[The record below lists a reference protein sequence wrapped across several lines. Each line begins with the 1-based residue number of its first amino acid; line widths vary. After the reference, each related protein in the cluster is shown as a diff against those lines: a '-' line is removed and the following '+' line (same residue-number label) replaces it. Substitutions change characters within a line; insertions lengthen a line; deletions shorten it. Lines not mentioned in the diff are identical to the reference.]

1 MTATASIL
9 PSTSHRHIVQ
19 PTTIPDAP
27 VFFRHPPILT
37 NAVHLFDVVHL
48 SPLDQQDIDGFSSTV
63 AGPLDIIE
71 VEEKRFDIICLDFG
85 PQIFL
90 QQPQLLRLVLAGL
103 DSPQIGRQAQNLE
116 YLERIVDAWRSMLRA
131 FLVSS
136 VAPDVVTPLR
146 TTPNPSIDG
155 VSQWAHQE
163 TNAGF
168 DQAISLPYAS
178 HEIFVKLVALL
189 RPTVLCSQALRV
201 IERLIPFIKIHIET
215 AISHTSRELNP
226 HRLPELCHFYFH
238 QLVSQTRYFDLQRGP
253 TGELLFD
260 HELASPVLEHQVVLL
275 AVRAVWMFSDLDER
289 PANMVPGLLAIL
301 LRESGHPTLID
312 HLVAWALQSAYDQA
326 LPLLQWLLTISP
338 AVTVSQSIIRRL
350 HTLLR
355 SATYPQN
362 AVVAS
367 DIACMFLHVK
377 IAEAPPSALELTT
390 EAARVMAAGLTPQQ
404 MLSQS
409 AALLAFSGS
418 DPALARRVFDACST
432 SWSSDDCAL
441 FVLRGLFHRN
451 EGVSAAC
458 TALLRHVGSRA
469 TKNPFMF
476 QSTFLS
482 RVSVEL
488 ASADM
493 SIGDA
498 AKALSS
504 ARAAGGLSPVLI
516 DELVAMCRQNSSGQL
531 AALVETGGFD
541 DLCALLA
548 AADSSSMRAEE
559 IIRCIVVLR
568 TFCETVRAARRKVRD
583 QMMGSLVKM
592 IDAKFDLARLC
603 FVVVFCDLE
612 DAGSARSND
621 GLGGADP
628 KGSLRP
634 QLLCLPRAIYEA
646 FHVYG
651 PTQRQSE
658 GQAGSPEL
666 DMATCELVWSFLQ
679 EYPSLL
685 HSAAINEP
693 STICQFTAAK
703 AAALAEAPSHK
714 EFRDAML
721 ALALVGSLDT
731 TRELVQR
738 TEYLQPVFR
747 IITTTPFGAEDLTLL
762 SDALRFLRESDI
774 RTPECLSAMRA
785 SIKSVLVPLLQ
796 GSLGL
801 SDQPAGDAAGMGW
814 GDMRAWV
821 DAEIVAFINWALGA
835 MHTRDIAQLASS
847 TLCIP
852 VLKHYTHQLFASEMG
867 HAKKHR
873 ERINCL
879 SALAVFASLPTLM
892 AAITPATA
900 ADMIRLLVQ
909 IIGYSQQNYVNSTH
923 GSQFTYKD
931 RSVYRWVALCL
942 RNLSRTAI
950 AVSSLVLPWGDHWL
964 FGGDLDWLL
973 GLLHDDE
980 KTMQKFGLGII
991 GNLILMNGSSVY
1003 LAAKIPQFID
1013 MAFSFALDPEQSS
1026 CNRKEALIIINN
1038 FTVAFCHGTAENL
1051 ASSSS
1056 EMPGVPSQVGLTSIA
1071 SSSAGVVG
1079 SQVDATHTST
1089 GSAYR
1094 IGDLAKIFE
1103 GSGFFDQLADLMP
1116 RHRRDLAM
1124 LEALSE
1130 LLLNLAAVLPAYV
1143 GAKMLTP
1150 TPWSLLFEHAQLRRT
1165 IDELDP
1171 LSRAGGWLGQHRD
1184 LNAVPDQ
1191 THGDSAH
1198 AVTPTLRLIEAAHW
1212 RRVYERSALQ
1222 IVASVLRS
1230 VHLLVFDSES
1240 LRNMLLG
1247 HTDLLN
1253 FIDQAACDLWLLL
1266 GEASGGGSSAGHHAS
1281 IADAGWDA
1289 AAAIFGVLSAVLIDA
1304 SALNPAGLC
1313 RMFSHKSGGEAILQF
1328 AAIALERRDNAAA
1341 YRSAH
1346 LLLARLFSLH
1356 FGEVVP
1362 LNLESLFE
1370 TPAAR
1375 GLPRLLARSG
1385 TGSGN
1390 AVQAAGQGGATA
1402 TNTAS
1407 TSIGSSILSSLLRFV
1422 VRDIDIADQVLVES
1436 VRLALQCLLGRCEFA
1451 KQGALAA
1458 QLPKQL
1464 VQKSRQT
1471 MMASSNGKL
1480 DDNRQNELFLA
1491 VSLLRHLF
1499 AGSSLA
1505 KVIPLFAQI
1514 LLLREAREHL
1524 VLETLGCM
1532 CNLAANHDL
1541 GKRAI
1546 VGLKHATAGSRP
1558 PSSSS
1563 SAGGAI
1569 DAVLK
1574 VIKDPAQ
1581 PLSEFLACIE
1591 VLKLLVLEKSCRT
1604 VLFKIGALAD
1614 MSVLLAQARR
1624 VRDTARAE
1632 AIMQLFVNTTFSTD
1646 GQTGLLRIAGKH
1658 GGMTQQ
1664 ITEMLGSKSQTLRR
1678 AALLLLRNVALVR
1691 ENKAHLLAHGETDAG
1706 NGNGTRPAADG
1717 GEDGLLD
1724 LIRVMLESKS
1734 LRLLAPA
1741 SSFVWVLLYDS
1752 EKAKTAFKQAGL
1764 ASSLERLEAR
1774 LRHEHASHL
1783 GGGAVH
1789 SSRSDGGT
1797 ELPREEAELLMET
1810 LRNTS
1815 QALRHVS

>member
-1 MTATASIL
+1 MTDYCNT
-9 PSTSHRHIVQ
+9 
-19 PTTIPDAP
+19 
-27 VFFRHPPILT
+27 
-37 NAVHLFDVVHL
+37 
-48 SPLDQQDIDGFSSTV
+48 
-63 AGPLDIIE
+63 
-71 VEEKRFDIICLDFG
+71 
-85 PQIFL
+85 
-90 QQPQLLRLVLAGL
+90 
-103 DSPQIGRQAQNLE
+103 
-116 YLERIVDAWRSMLRA
+116 
-131 FLVSS
+131 
-136 VAPDVVTPLR
+136 
-146 TTPNPSIDG
+146 
-155 VSQWAHQE
+155 
-163 TNAGF
+163 
-168 DQAISLPYAS
+168 
-178 HEIFVKLVALL
+178 
-189 RPTVLCSQALRV
+189 
-201 IERLIPFIKIHIET
+201 
-215 AISHTSRELNP
+215 
-226 HRLPELCHFYFH
+226 
-238 QLVSQTRYFDLQRGP
+238 
-253 TGELLFD
+253 
-260 HELASPVLEHQVVLL
+260 
-275 AVRAVWMFSDLDER
+275 
-289 PANMVPGLLAIL
+289 
-301 LRESGHPTLID
+301 
-312 HLVAWALQSAYDQA
+312 
-326 LPLLQWLLTISP
+326 
-338 AVTVSQSIIRRL
+338 
-350 HTLLR
+350 
-355 SATYPQN
+355 
-362 AVVAS
+362 
-367 DIACMFLHVK
+367 
-377 IAEAPPSALELTT
+377 
-390 EAARVMAAGLTPQQ
+390 
-404 MLSQS
+404 
-409 AALLAFSGS
+409 
-418 DPALARRVFDACST
+418 
-432 SWSSDDCAL
+432 
-441 FVLRGLFHRN
+441 
-451 EGVSAAC
+451 C
-458 TALLRHVGSRA
+458 T
-469 TKNPFMF
+469 
-476 QSTFLS
+476 
-482 RVSVEL
+482 
-488 ASADM
+488 
-493 SIGDA
+493 
-498 AKALSS
+498 
-504 ARAAGGLSPVLI
+504 
-516 DELVAMCRQNSSGQL
+516 
-531 AALVETGGFD
+531 
-541 DLCALLA
+541 
-548 AADSSSMRAEE
+548 
-559 IIRCIVVLR
+559 
-568 TFCETVRAARRKVRD
+568 
-583 QMMGSLVKM
+583 
-592 IDAKFDLARLC
+592 
-603 FVVVFCDLE
+603 
-612 DAGSARSND
+612 
-621 GLGGADP
+621 
-628 KGSLRP
+628 
-634 QLLCLPRAIYEA
+634 
-646 FHVYG
+646 
-651 PTQRQSE
+651 
-658 GQAGSPEL
+658 
-666 DMATCELVWSFLQ
+666 
-679 EYPSLL
+679 
-685 HSAAINEP
+685 
-693 STICQFTAAK
+693 
-703 AAALAEAPSHK
+703 
-714 EFRDAML
+714 
-721 ALALVGSLDT
+721 
-731 TRELVQR
+731 
-738 TEYLQPVFR
+738 
-747 IITTTPFGAEDLTLL
+747 
-762 SDALRFLRESDI
+762 
-774 RTPECLSAMRA
+774 
-785 SIKSVLVPLLQ
+785 
-796 GSLGL
+796 
-801 SDQPAGDAAGMGW
+801 
-814 GDMRAWV
+814 
-821 DAEIVAFINWALGA
+821 
-835 MHTRDIAQLASS
+835 
-847 TLCIP
+847 
-852 VLKHYTHQLFASEMG
+852 
-867 HAKKHR
+867 
-873 ERINCL
+873 
-879 SALAVFASLPTLM
+879 
-892 AAITPATA
+892 
-900 ADMIRLLVQ
+900 
-909 IIGYSQQNYVNSTH
+909 
-923 GSQFTYKD
+923 
-931 RSVYRWVALCL
+931 
-942 RNLSRTAI
+942 
-950 AVSSLVLPWGDHWL
+950 
-964 FGGDLDWLL
+964 
-973 GLLHDDE
+973 
-980 KTMQKFGLGII
+980 
-991 GNLILMNGSSVY
+991 
-1003 LAAKIPQFID
+1003 
-1013 MAFSFALDPEQSS
+1013 
-1026 CNRKEALIIINN
+1026 
-1038 FTVAFCHGTAENL
+1038 GTAENL

-1505 KVIPLFAQI
+1505 KVI
-1514 LLLREAREHL
+1514 
-1524 VLETLGCM
+1524 
-1532 CNLAANHDL
+1532 
-1541 GKRAI
+1541 
-1546 VGLKHATAGSRP
+1546 
-1558 PSSSS
+1558 
-1563 SAGGAI
+1563 
-1569 DAVLK
+1569 
-1574 VIKDPAQ
+1574 KDPAQ

-1604 VLFKIGALAD
+1604 VLFK
-1614 MSVLLAQARR
+1614 V
-1624 VRDTARAE
+1624 
-1632 AIMQLFVNTTFSTD
+1632 
-1646 GQTGLLRIAGKH
+1646 
-1658 GGMTQQ
+1658 GMTQQ

-1774 LRHEHASHL
+1774 
-1783 GGGAVH
+1783 
-1789 SSRSDGGT
+1789 SDGGT